1 MHENHINMLKN
12 NIMNKKVYEKQRYEE
27 NFLKNMLKSS
37 KINENESKI
46 LNFRRKTMKN
56 AKKPY
61 VCTTFSFFWQFL
73 RENNEI

>member
-12 NIMNKKVYEKQRYEE
+12 NIMNKKVYEKQWYEE
-27 NFLKNMLKSS
+27 NFFKNMLKSS

-61 VCTTFSFFWQFL
+61 VCTTFSFFLQFL